1 MNVREWALPVYT
13 ILIQIA
19 TGILLM
25 LWIFRSLNSSKLKRE
40 DMDQMIDNPITII
53 FLTVITAII
62 GSHFHLSR
70 PHLSFLAVRNFKSSW
85 LSREIV
91 FTIIFFLA
99 VGSLWL
105 LRRRKSYHRTL
116 EIFLGWFAV
125 VIGFVSIYC
134 MARIYL
140 LPTQVTWNS
149 PITITYYLITTL
161 LLGSM
166 ATAVLFV
173 MDLKFAEVR
182 ELDIPKTRI
191 AIIEKSLIWL
201 AVIAS
206 IMAIM
211 VFVLNFYQISY
222 LQNAGET
229 AKTSL
234 NLLLGLYQP
243 LFRLRLGLMPTGVG
257 LLVISVILMNRKK
270 KNVLDLVTFIYISC
284 LLVMIAEI
292 LGRFIFY
299 ATHVRLGL

>member
-257 LLVISVILMNRKK
+257 LLAISVILMNRKK

>member
-40 DMDQMIDNPITII
+40 EMDQMIDNPITII

-257 LLVISVILMNRKK
+257 LLAISVILMIRKK
-270 KNVLDLVTFIYISC
+270 KNVLDLVTVIYISC

>member
-25 LWIFRSLNSSKLKRE
+25 VWIFRSLNSSKLKRE
-40 DMDQMIDNPITII
+40 EMDQMIDNPITII

-70 PHLSFLAVRNFKSSW
+70 PLLSFLAVRNFKSSW

-125 VIGFVSIYC
+125 IIGFVSIYC

>member
-25 LWIFRSLNSSKLKRE
+25 LWIFRSLNNSKLKRDE
-40 DMDQMIDNPITII
+40 MDQMIDNPITII
-53 FLTVITAII
+53 FLTIVTAII
-62 GSHFHLSR
+62 GAHFHLSR
-70 PHLSFLAVRNFKSSW
+70 PYLSFLAVFNFKSSW

-91 FTIIFFLA
+91 FTVIFFLA
-99 VGSLWL
+99 VGSLWI
-105 LRRRKSYHRTL
+105 LRRRESYHRIL

-140 LPTQVTWNS
+140 LPTQITWNS
-149 PITITYYLITTL
+149 PITITYYLVTTL

-166 ATAVLFV
+166 ATTVLFV

-182 ELDIPKTRI
+182 ELDIPKTRV
-191 AIIEKSLIWL
+191 AIIEKSLIWF
-201 AVIAS
+201 AIIAS

-234 NLLLGLYQP
+234 DLLSGLYQP
-243 LFRLRLGLMPTGVG
+243 LLRLRLGLMPTGVG
-257 LLVISVILMNRKK
+257 LLVISVILMIRKK
-270 KNVLDLVTFIYISC
+270 KNVLDLVTVIYISC

>member
-40 DMDQMIDNPITII
+40 EMDQMIDNPITII

-62 GSHFHLSR
+62 GSHFHLSK

-173 MDLKFAEVR
+173 MDLKFTEVR

-234 NLLLGLYQP
+234 NLLFGLYQP

-270 KNVLDLVTFIYISC
+270 KNILDLVTFIYISC

>member
-13 ILIQIA
+13 ILIQ
-19 TGILLM
+19 
-25 LWIFRSLNSSKLKRE
+25 LNRDE
-40 DMDQMIDNPITII
+40 MDQMIDNPITII
-53 FLTVITAII
+53 FLTIVTGII
-62 GSHFHLSR
+62 GAHFHLSR
-70 PHLSFLAVRNFKSSW
+70 PYLSFLAVFNFKSSW

-91 FTIIFFLA
+91 FTVIFFLS
-99 VGSLWL
+99 VGSLWI
-105 LRRRKSYHRTL
+105 LRRREGYHRIL

-140 LPTQVTWNS
+140 LPTQITWNS
-149 PITITYYLITTL
+149 PITITYYLVTTL

-166 ATAVLFV
+166 ATTVLFV

-182 ELDIPKTRI
+182 ELDIPKIRV

-234 NLLLGLYQP
+234 NLLFGLYQP
-243 LFRLRLGLMPTGVG
+243 LLRLRLGLMPTGVG
-257 LLVISVILMNRKK
+257 LLVISIILMIRKK
-270 KNVLDLVTFIYISC
+270 KNVLDLVTVIYISC

>member
-40 DMDQMIDNPITII
+40 EMDQMIDNPITII

-70 PHLSFLAVRNFKSSW
+70 PYLSFLAVCNFKSSW

-105 LRRRKSYHRTL
+105 LRKRKSYHRTL

-149 PITITYYLITTL
+149 PITITYYLVTTL

-191 AIIEKSLIWL
+191 AMIEKSLIWL

-229 AKTSL
+229 ATTSL
-234 NLLLGLYQP
+234 NLLFGLYQP

-257 LLVISVILMNRKK
+257 LLVISVILMKRKK
-270 KNVLDLVTFIYISC
+270 KNILDLVTFIYVSC

>member
-25 LWIFRSLNSSKLKRE
+25 VWIFRSLNSSKLKRE
-40 DMDQMIDNPITII
+40 EMDQMIDNPITII

-70 PHLSFLAVRNFKSSW
+70 PLLSFLAVRNFKSSW

-125 VIGFVSIYC
+125 IIGFVSIYC

-257 LLVISVILMNRKK
+257 LLVISVILMTRKK
-270 KNVLDLVTFIYISC
+270 KNVLELVTFIYITC

-299 ATHVRLGL
+299 ATHVSLGI